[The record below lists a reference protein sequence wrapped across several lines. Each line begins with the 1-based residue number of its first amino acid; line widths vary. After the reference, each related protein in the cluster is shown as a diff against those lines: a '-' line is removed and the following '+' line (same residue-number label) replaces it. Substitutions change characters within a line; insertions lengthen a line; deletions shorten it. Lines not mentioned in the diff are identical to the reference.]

1 MQAMGNRISQVE
13 LFSLAKQKGLEQSGK
28 FLGIPWSKIIRD
40 MLQTLPNSPLPF
52 LPHSNKKEM
61 KGGLGDLYWEI
72 IHALPLELLNTKA
85 YMFFKVSAL

>member
-1 MQAMGNRISQVE
+1 
-13 LFSLAKQKGLEQSGK
+13 
-28 FLGIPWSKIIRD
+28 

-52 LPHSNKKEM
+52 LPHSYKKEM
-61 KGGLGDLYWEI
+61 KGVLGDLYWEI

>member
-52 LPHSNKKEM
+52 LHHSNKKEM
-61 KGGLGDLYWEI
+61 KLALGDL
-72 IHALPLELLNTKA
+72 
-85 YMFFKVSAL
+85 

>member
-1 MQAMGNRISQVE
+1 MQAMVNRISQVE

-52 LPHSNKKEM
+52 LPHSYKKEM
-61 KGGLGDLYWEI
+61 KGVLGDLYWEI

>member
-52 LPHSNKKEM
+52 LPHSYKKEM
-61 KGGLGDLYWEI
+61 KGVLGDLYWEI